1 MEWSRLSIVNIC
13 TSFDGQEG
21 PGVNTLIVA
30 TDSPL
35 LWRSASSFSSS
46 FAAASAAREPAGG
59 EEDHLDEGV
68 GIRQRAPPGRVDGVG
83 AGACGQRDEE
93 RKRSP
98 FSDVSRQG
106 SRNAPPP
113 SWSAHPRE
121 VASLLSLLFSWAAAD
136 NYDGDKDAPAEAP
149 TTTAEREVPAAAV
162 APTVASGASSSGGS
176 SAQGASSQ
184 RRNRAATAGT
194 GQARGA
200 RGRVFSVVCPATR
213 VRRNIQ
219 SYVKDRETG
228 RVATQ
233 WCLASKDTGE
243 RVRCCDG
250 WVLE

>member
-1 MEWSRLSIVNIC
+1 M
-13 TSFDGQEG
+13 
-21 PGVNTLIVA
+21 NTLVVV

-35 LWRSASSFSSS
+35 LWRSTSSFSSS
-46 FAAASAAREPAGG
+46 VAAAAAAREPAGG
-59 EEDHLDEGV
+59 EEDHHLDEGI
-68 GIRQRAPPGRVDGVG
+68 GRRQQPPPGHADGVG
-83 AGACGQRDEE
+83 AGACGQRGEA

-106 SRNAPPP
+106 SRNNPPP

-121 VASLLSLLFSWAAAD
+121 AASLLSLLFSWASAD
-136 NYDGDKDAPAEAP
+136 NDDDDKDTPTEAH

-162 APTVASGASSSGGS
+162 VPTVASGASSSGGS

-184 RRNRAATAGT
+184 RRNRAVAAGT

-213 VRRNIQ
+213 VRMNIQ

-243 RVRCCDG
+243 RVRRC
-250 WVLE
+250 

>member
-1 MEWSRLSIVNIC
+1 MNA
-13 TSFDGQEG
+13 
-21 PGVNTLIVA
+21 LIVV

-46 FAAASAAREPAGG
+46 VAAAAAAREPAGA
-59 EEDHLDEGV
+59 EEDHHLDEGV
-68 GIRQRAPPGRVDGVG
+68 GRRQRPPAGRADGVG
-83 AGACGQRDEE
+83 AGACGQRDEA
-93 RKRSP
+93 RKLSP

-106 SRNAPPP
+106 SRNATPP

-121 VASLLSLLFSWAAAD
+121 AASLLSLLFSWAAAD
-136 NYDGDKDAPAEAP
+136 NDDGDNDAPAEAH
-149 TTTAEREVPAAAV
+149 TSTAEREVSAPADAS
-162 APTVASGASSSGGS
+162 TVASGVSSSGGS
-176 SAQGASSQ
+176 STQGASSQ
-184 RRNRAATAGT
+184 RRNQAAAAGT

-213 VRRNIQ
+213 VRMNIQ

-243 RVRCCDG
+243 RLRRC
-250 WVLE
+250 